1 MKSISEREFSTMIT
15 FQVQDNNGIVRT
27 VEVPEGISL
36 SLMEV
41 LKASEY
47 SILATCGGM
56 ALCATCH
63 VEVKKGEENLKTP
76 VDIEL
81 DMIDTLPNADR
92 HSRLACQIR
101 IEECLQG
108 ALFSIKEGQTD

>member
-1 MKSISEREFSTMIT
+1 MIV
-15 FQVQDNNGIVRT
+15 FEVEDAHGNIQNI
-27 VEVPEGISL
+27 EVPEEISL

-63 VEVKKGEENLKTP
+63 VEVVNGIENLGSP
-76 VDIEL
+76 NDAEL
-81 DMIDTLPNADR
+81 DMIDTLPNAGSN
-92 HSRLACQIR
+92 SRLACQIR
-101 IEECLQG
+101 ISEQLNG
-108 ALFSIKEGQTD
+108 ARFLLKESVSD